1 MKYSFFAIIFLLL
14 CSGFVQAPEQDTPP
28 TTVSHAAWNALLTQY
43 VSSAG
48 KVNYQ
53 GMKASQAKLE
63 TYLATLQ
70 KGISSS
76 ASKGEKMA
84 FWINAYNAFT
94 VKLIV
99 DNYPVKSIKDLK
111 GGKPWDAKFVN
122 IGGKSY
128 SLNNIEHD
136 ILRANYFDPRLHFVL
151 VCAAKSCP
159 KLLNKAY
166 TAGNLGVEMTNQAKY
181 FINNPA
187 KNKIS
192 ANSAQVSKLFDWYKG
207 DFTKSGSLVS
217 YLNKYANT
225 KLSSGAKITH
235 LTYDW
240 SLNN

>member
-1 MKYSFFAIIFLLL
+1 MRISFFAILISLVSFRVMAVDP
-14 CSGFVQAPEQDTPP
+14 VQP
-28 TTVSHAAWNALLTQY
+28 TMVSHEAWNALLTKY
-43 VSSAG
+43 VTSTG
-48 KVNYQ
+48 KVNYA
-53 GMKASQAKLE
+53 GFKADKAKLQA
-63 TYLATLQ
+63 YLNTLS

-76 ASKGEKMA
+76 ASKKEKMA

-99 DNYPVKSIKDLK
+99 DNYPTSSIKNLK
-111 GGKPWDAKFVN
+111 GGKPWDVKFIK
-122 IGGKSY
+122 IGSSTY

-136 ILRANYFDPRLHFVL
+136 ILRKKFFDARLHFVL

-166 TAGNLGVEMTNQAKY
+166 TASNLYAEMDKQARL

-187 KNKIS
+187 KNKITAS
-192 ANSAQVSKLFDWYKG
+192 SGQISELFNWYKG

-217 YLNKYANT
+217 YINKYSKV
-225 KLSSGAKITH
+225 KLNSNAKISH

-240 SLNN
+240 SLNK